1 MVHDIL
7 LNFVDLAVVGAMVF
21 KVCVS
26 VEDHD
31 LEMLC
36 KVFQPID
43 SANTHPNIGRIFIAV
58 LLRYGLIGL
67 GNEVVLFVR
76 DAPFFNEVT
85 QDPLESDDD

>member
-7 LNFVDLAVVGAMVF
+7 LDFVDLAIVGTMVF
-21 KVCVS
+21 EVCVS

-31 LEMLC
+31 LEMLR

-43 SANTHPNIGRIFIAV
+43 SANAHPNIGGIFIAV
-58 LLRYGLIGL
+58 LLGHSLIGL
-67 GNEVVLFVR
+67 GNEMVLFVR
-76 DAPFFNEVT
+76 DAPLFDEVT